1 MKNRKSTVIWVL
13 FICLMLFAACGR
25 QDQEET
31 QEATGEI
38 QTEASVQEPEPEVPR
53 EPVDWTRGG
62 YEMPRMLEGEL
73 NWKCLDSRRL
83 EIPEPD
89 FDYIQAQVDFDRCDS
104 FGSDFY
110 VLREYELG

>member
-38 QTEASVQEPEPEVPR
+38 QTEASG
-53 EPVDWTRGG
+53 TGG
-62 YEMPRMLEGEL
+62 SKGAYG
-73 NWKCLDSRRL
+73 LDQGRL
-83 EIPEPD
+83 
-89 FDYIQAQVDFDRCDS
+89 
-104 FGSDFY
+104 
-110 VLREYELG
+110 